1 MRSGILLVACLALLF
16 IFSGCS
22 KKQKLNVLV
31 FSKTEGYRHESI
43 EAGKDALLKMAQEK
57 GFEVSFT
64 EDAEQF
70 IEKELK
76 KYNTVVFLNTTG
88 DVLNEAQQNSFERY
102 IRSGGG
108 YVGVHSATDTEYDWP
123 WYGSLAGAYFL
134 DHPSD
139 PSNVQKGKFT
149 VTQKDH
155 WATKG
160 MPDEF
165 EREDEFYSFKDISP
179 NINVVLTIDDKS
191 YIGGSNPDYHPMS
204 WYQEYDG
211 GRTFYTAMG
220 HTNETYSEPLFLN
233 HLWAGIQYAMKADIT
248 KTDQFH

>member
-1 MRSGILLVACLALLF
+1 MNI
-16 IFSGCS
+16 
-22 KKQKLNVLV
+22 LV

-43 EAGKDALLKMAQEK
+43 EAGKDALTKMADEK
-57 GFEVSFT
+57 DFEVVFT

-70 IEKELK
+70 NERELK
-76 KYNTVVFLNTTG
+76 KYNTVLFLNTTG
-88 DVLNEAQQNSFERY
+88 DVLNEAQQNAFERY
-102 IRSGGG
+102 IQAGGG
-108 YVGVHSATDTEYDWP
+108 YVGVHSATDTEYEWP
-123 WYGSLAGAYFL
+123 WYGGLAGAYFH

-165 EREDEFYSFKDISP
+165 EREDEFYSFKNISP

-191 YIGGSNPDYHPMS
+191 YIGGSNPEYHPMS
-204 WYQEYDG
+204 WYQEYKG
-211 GRTFYTAMG
+211 GRSFYTAMG
-220 HTNETYSEPLFLN
+220 HTNETYEEPLFLN
-233 HLWAGIQYAMKADIT
+233 HLLAGIQYAAGGDAPSP
-248 KTDQFH
+248 